1 MNCFTHPRVAAV
13 GMCALCQRGVCGDCV
28 SRDTPRIVCRA
39 CAERGGVIGY
49 EYKSSA
55 SIGGWP
61 LVHVCMGMDPLTMR
75 PRVAKGVI
83 AIGNISVG
91 GIAFGGVAC
100 GLVAVGGGSLGLA
113 LALGGA
119 AIGVG
124 LSIGGLAVGSVA
136 IGGAAIGFMYAV
148 GGGAFAPAI
157 VDGARCDEA
166 AREFILRWIGSGVL
180 PPHCR

>member
-1 MNCFTHPRVAAV
+1 
-13 GMCALCQRGVCGDCV
+13 MCTLCQKGVCGDCV
-28 SRDTPRIVCRA
+28 SRDTPRIVCRL

-49 EYKSSA
+49 EYRSQA

-61 LVHVCMGMDPLTMR
+61 LVHVCAGVDPLTMR
-75 PRVAKGVI
+75 PRIAKGII

-91 GIAFGGVAC
+91 GIAVGGVAC
-100 GLVAVGGGSLGLA
+100 GLVAVGGGALGL
-113 LALGGA
+113 
-119 AIGVG
+119 G

-166 AREFILRWIGSGVL
+166 ARDFILRWIGPAVL

>member
-1 MNCFTHPRVAAV
+1 MNCFTHPRAAAV
-13 GMCALCQRGVCGDCV
+13 GLCALCQRGVCGECV
-28 SRDTPRIVCRA
+28 SRDAPRIVCRA

-61 LVHVCMGMDPLTMR
+61 LVHVCAGVDPLTMR
-75 PRVAKGVI
+75 PRIAKGIV

-91 GIAFGGVAC
+91 AVAVGGVAL
-100 GLVAVGGGSLGLA
+100 GLVSAGGGSLGL
-113 LALGGA
+113 LFALGGA
-119 AIGVG
+119 AVGLG
-124 LSIGGLAVGSVA
+124 LSIGGVAVGSVA
-136 IGGAAIGFMYAV
+136 IGGAAIGFMYAI
-148 GGGAFAPAI
+148 GGGAVGPAI

-166 AREFILRWIGSGVL
+166 AREFILRWIGPGML